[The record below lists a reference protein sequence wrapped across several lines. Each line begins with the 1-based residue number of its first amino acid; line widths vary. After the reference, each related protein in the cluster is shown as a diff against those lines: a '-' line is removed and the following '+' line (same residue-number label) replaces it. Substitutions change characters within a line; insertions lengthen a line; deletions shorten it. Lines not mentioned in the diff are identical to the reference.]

1 MLVPPDPK
9 KLCQSVEQ
17 DLAGLLYALAGLALL
32 IGTIGI
38 ANTTLVA
45 VIERRSEIGPRRALG
60 AKPCHTAA
68 QILAESTTLGLL
80 GGFVGAAIG
89 IVAAVG
95 ASAAKDWT
103 TTLNPLITLPA
114 PLIGAITG
122 LLVGIQPARQAG
134 KTQPAQ
140 TLRA

>member
-1 MLVPPDPK
+1 MRNHVISPPKIP
-9 KLCQSVEQ
+9 
-17 DLAGLLYALAGLALL
+17 
-32 IGTIGI
+32 
-38 ANTTLVA
+38 
-45 VIERRSEIGPRRALG
+45 
-60 AKPCHTAA
+60 
-68 QILAESTTLGLL
+68 AESTTLGLL

-89 IVAAVG
+89 ILAIVG

-122 LLVGIQPARQAG
+122 LLAG
-134 KTQPAQ
+134 TQPAQ